1 MIPGTGEANMG
12 PSGPAMPDQ
21 VDVPG
26 DMQMAMQKIMS
37 DPQALKEISG
47 LGSKMAGLM
56 AADGK
61 MSPNTRKMM
70 AQVMGGGGK
79 RRPGPTMPGDAATPY
94 AGVTADM
101 MQFITPEMAKD
112 VLGGVGIPTGRSR
125 F

>member
-1 MIPGTGEANMG
+1 MSE
-12 PSGPAMPDQ
+12 Q

-26 DMQMAMQKIMS
+26 DAQLAFQKFFQ

-61 MSPNTRKMM
+61 LSPNTRKMM
-70 AQVMGGGGK
+70 AQVMQGGGR
-79 RRPGPTMPGDAATPY
+79 RRPGNTMPGDAGTPY

-101 MQFITPEMAKD
+101 MQFITPDMARD
-112 VLGGVGIPTGRSR
+112 VLGNVGIPTGRTR